1 MSYSLARA
9 QIVTIVETYAMAAES
24 QRVGRASFK
33 HYPDASDARLPKSRG
48 FWLTAISHAMLGPY
62 TPGLPQRHRSQM
74 VLTVCYLASSDPS
87 IDDVNMAS
95 DHRQISTQLLSPTNW
110 NRPTSTLVTLSNGED
125 LLMPATIDNVDGA
138 RLLRLTFPMEYT
150 S

>member
-1 MSYSLARA
+1 
-9 QIVTIVETYAMAAES
+9 
-24 QRVGRASFK
+24 
-33 HYPDASDARLPKSRG
+33 
-48 FWLTAISHAMLGPY
+48 
-62 TPGLPQRHRSQM
+62 M

-87 IDDVNMAS
+87 VDDVNMAS

-125 LLMPATIDNVDGA
+125 LLMPATIDSVDGA